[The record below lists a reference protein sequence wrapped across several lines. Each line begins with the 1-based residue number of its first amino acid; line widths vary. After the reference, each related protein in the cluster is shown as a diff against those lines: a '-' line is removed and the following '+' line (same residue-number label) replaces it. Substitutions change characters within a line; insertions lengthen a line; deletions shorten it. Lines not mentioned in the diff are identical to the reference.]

1 MRLGRAYCIV
11 VKRKSVD
18 FYEKE
23 NFAMLKMIN
32 KVQNYDWGSKTALT
46 KLYGISNP
54 DNLPMAELWMG
65 AHPKASSEVLDTEKN
80 QSIPLNVLIDS
91 DPEAYLGQH
100 VAQTYH
106 RLPYLFKVLCAAQPL
121 SVQVHPNK
129 TYAEVGFAKE
139 NSAGIP
145 LDSPIRNYKDDNHKP
160 ELIFALT
167 PFKAMNAF
175 RPLNEIAQLLDFV
188 SAAHPDI
195 QLFVQDPTEEK
206 LSRLFAQILNLTG
219 EQKDLAL
226 GVLKAALNS
235 RQGEPWNSIKQM
247 VSLYPEDNGLF
258 TPLLL
263 NIVELEPGEAMFLYA
278 RTPHAYLEGVG
289 LEVMANSDNV
299 LRAGL
304 TNKHIDIPELIA
316 NIDFKPTFAK
326 DLLNTPEKSG
336 NIWKYNIPVE
346 DFAFNIYSISHSEVV
361 LSNNSASILF
371 CIEGQLVLH
380 SSNDEICVNSGE
392 SVFLPAYEKSITING
407 SGKLARV
414 FNK

>member
-1 MRLGRAYCIV
+1 
-11 VKRKSVD
+11 
-18 FYEKE
+18 
-23 NFAMLKMIN
+23 MLKMIN
-32 KVQNYDWGSKTALT
+32 KVQHYDWGSKTALT

-54 DNLPMAELWMG
+54 NNLPMAELWMG
-65 AHPKASSEVLDTEKN
+65 AHPKASSDVIVPESN
-80 QSIPLNVLIDS
+80 QVISLETLISS
-91 DPEAYLGQH
+91 DPDKYLGKNIAQH
-100 VAQTYH
+100 YG

-139 NSAGIP
+139 NAAGIS

-160 ELIFALT
+160 ELIYALT

-175 RPLNEIAQLLDFV
+175 RPLSEIAQLLDFV

-195 QLFVQDPTEEK
+195 QLFVQSPSEEK
-206 LSRLFAQILNLTG
+206 LARLFAQILNLTG
-219 EQKDLAL
+219 EQKELAL

-258 TPLLL
+258 SPLLL
-263 NIVELEPGEAMFLYA
+263 NVVELQPGEAMFLYA

-304 TNKHIDIPELIA
+304 TNKHIDITELIA
-316 NIDFKPTFAK
+316 NIDFKPTEAD
-326 DLLNTPEKSG
+326 DLLSIPEKYG

-346 DFAFNIYSISHSEVV
+346 DFSFNIYSINDSGIAVD
-361 LSNNSASILF
+361 NNTASILF
-371 CIEGQLVLH
+371 CIEGELVL
-380 SSNDEICVNSGE
+380 SSGNDIINIGSGE
-392 SVFLPAYEKSITING
+392 SIFLPAYEESISIKGN
-407 SGKLARV
+407 GKLARV
-414 FNK
+414 FNI

>member
-1 MRLGRAYCIV
+1 
-11 VKRKSVD
+11 
-18 FYEKE
+18 
-23 NFAMLKMIN
+23 MLKMIN

-46 KLYGISNP
+46 QLYGIANP
-54 DNLPMAELWMG
+54 ENLPMAELWMG
-65 AHPKASSEVLDTEKN
+65 AHPKASSEVINSQNN
-80 QSIPLNVLIDS
+80 QVTPLNILIDS
-91 DPEAYLGQH
+91 DPQKYLGKK

-139 NSAGIP
+139 NAAGIP
-145 LDSPIRNYKDDNHKP
+145 LDSPQRNYKDDNHKP
-160 ELIFALT
+160 ELIYALT

-175 RPLNEIAQLLDFV
+175 RPLDEIAALLDFI

-195 QLFVQDPTEEK
+195 QLFVQAPTEEK

-219 EQKDLAL
+219 AQKELAL

-235 RQGEPWNSIKQM
+235 RQGEPWDSIKQM

-263 NIVELEPGEAMFLYA
+263 NVIELQPGEAMFLYA

-304 TNKHIDIPELIA
+304 TNKHIDVPELIA
-316 NIDFKPTFAK
+316 NIDFNPTAAH
-326 DLLNTPEKSG
+326 DLLNIPEKSG
-336 NIWKYNIPVE
+336 NIWKYHIPVE
-346 DFAFNIYSISHSEVV
+346 DFSFNIYSISDSGITLTNHT
-361 LSNNSASILF
+361 ASILF
-371 CIEGQLVLH
+371 CIEGELVLN
-380 SSNDEICVNSGE
+380 SGNKEISIDSGE
-392 SVFLPAYEKSITING
+392 SVFLPAYEERVSIKG
-407 SGKLARV
+407 HGKLARV
-414 FNK
+414 FNL

>member
-1 MRLGRAYCIV
+1 
-11 VKRKSVD
+11 
-18 FYEKE
+18 
-23 NFAMLKMIN
+23 MLKMIN
-32 KVQNYDWGSKTALT
+32 KIQNYDWGSKTALT
-46 KLYGISNP
+46 ELYGVSNP

-65 AHPKASSEVLDTEKN
+65 AHPKASSEVLDVKKN
-80 QSIPLNVLIDS
+80 QVVSLKSLIDS
-91 DPEAYLGQH
+91 APEYYLGQKI
-100 VAQTYH
+100 AQTYH

-129 TYAEVGFAKE
+129 IYAEVGFAKE
-139 NSAGIP
+139 NAAGIP

-160 ELIFALT
+160 ELIYALT

-175 RPLNEIAQLLDFV
+175 RPLDETAALLDFI

-195 QLFVQDPTEEK
+195 QLFVQNPTEEK
-206 LSRLFAQILNLTG
+206 LSRLFAQLLNLTG
-219 EQKDLAL
+219 EQKELAL

-247 VSLYPEDNGLF
+247 VNLYPEDNGLF

-263 NIVELEPGEAMFLYA
+263 NVVELKPGEAMFLYA

-316 NIDFKPTFAK
+316 NIDFKPIAAK
-326 DLLNTPEKSG
+326 DLLNAPEKSG

-346 DFAFNIYSISHSEVV
+346 DFSFNIYSINYSEIT
-361 LSNNSASILF
+361 LPNDTASILF
-371 CIEGQLVLH
+371 CIEGQFVLR
-380 SSNDEICVNSGE
+380 SGNEELCIDSGE

-407 SGKLARV
+407 DGKLARV
-414 FNK
+414 FNN

>member
-1 MRLGRAYCIV
+1 
-11 VKRKSVD
+11 
-18 FYEKE
+18 
-23 NFAMLKMIN
+23 MLKMIN
-32 KVQNYDWGSKTALT
+32 KVQHYDWGSKTALT

-54 DNLPMAELWMG
+54 NNLPMAELWMG
-65 AHPKASSEVLDTEKN
+65 AHPKASSDVIVPESN
-80 QSIPLNVLIDS
+80 QVISLETLISS
-91 DPEAYLGQH
+91 DPDKYLGKNIAQH
-100 VAQTYH
+100 YG

-139 NSAGIP
+139 NAAGIS

-160 ELIFALT
+160 ELIYALT

-175 RPLNEIAQLLDFV
+175 RPLSEIAQLLDFV

-195 QLFVQDPTEEK
+195 QLFVQSPSEEK
-206 LSRLFAQILNLTG
+206 LARLFAQILNLAG
-219 EQKDLAL
+219 EQKELAL

-258 TPLLL
+258 SPLLL
-263 NIVELEPGEAMFLYA
+263 NVVELQPGEAMFLYA

-304 TNKHIDIPELIA
+304 TNKHIDITELIA
-316 NIDFKPTFAK
+316 NIDFKPTKAD
-326 DLLNTPEKSG
+326 DLLSIPEKYG

-346 DFAFNIYSISHSEVV
+346 DFSFNIYSINDSGITVD
-361 LSNNSASILF
+361 NNTASVLF
-371 CIEGQLVLH
+371 CIEGELVL
-380 SSNDEICVNSGE
+380 SSGNEVISIGSGE
-392 SVFLPAYEKSITING
+392 SIFLPAYEESISIKGN
-407 SGKLARV
+407 GKLARV
-414 FNK
+414 FNI

>member
-1 MRLGRAYCIV
+1 
-11 VKRKSVD
+11 
-18 FYEKE
+18 
-23 NFAMLKMIN
+23 MLKMIN
-32 KVQNYDWGSKTALT
+32 KVQHYDWGSKTALT

-54 DNLPMAELWMG
+54 NNLPMAELWMG
-65 AHPKASSEVLDTEKN
+65 AHPKASSDVIVPESN
-80 QSIPLNVLIDS
+80 QVISLETLISS
-91 DPEAYLGQH
+91 DPDKYLGKNIALH
-100 VAQTYH
+100 YG

-139 NSAGIP
+139 NAAGIS

-160 ELIFALT
+160 ELIYALT

-175 RPLNEIAQLLDFV
+175 RPLSEIAQLLDFV

-195 QLFVQDPTEEK
+195 QLFVQSPSEEK
-206 LSRLFAQILNLTG
+206 LARLFAQILNLAG
-219 EQKDLAL
+219 EQKELAL

-258 TPLLL
+258 SPLLL
-263 NIVELEPGEAMFLYA
+263 NVVELQPGKAMFLYA

-304 TNKHIDIPELIA
+304 TNKHIDITELIA
-316 NIDFKPTFAK
+316 NIDFKPTKAD
-326 DLLNTPEKSG
+326 DLLSIPEKYG

-346 DFAFNIYSISHSEVV
+346 DFSFNIYSINDSGIAVD
-361 LSNNSASILF
+361 NNTASILF
-371 CIEGQLVLH
+371 CIEGELVL
-380 SSNDEICVNSGE
+380 SSGNDIINIGSGE
-392 SVFLPAYEKSITING
+392 SIFLPAYEESISIKGN
-407 SGKLARV
+407 GKLARV
-414 FNK
+414 FNI

>member
-1 MRLGRAYCIV
+1 M
-11 VKRKSVD
+11 
-18 FYEKE
+18 F
-23 NFAMLKMIN
+23 KMIN
-32 KVQNYDWGSKTALT
+32 KIQNYDWGSKTALT
-46 KLYGISNP
+46 KLYGVSNP
-54 DNLPMAELWMG
+54 ENLPMAELWMG
-65 AHPKASSEVLDTEKN
+65 AHPKASSEVLDVQKN
-80 QSIPLNVLIDS
+80 QVVSLKSLIDS
-91 DPEAYLGQH
+91 APEYYLGQK

-106 RLPYLFKVLCAAQPL
+106 RLPYLFKVLCAAHPL

-139 NSAGIP
+139 NAAGLA

-160 ELIFALT
+160 ELIYALT

-175 RPLNEIAQLLDFV
+175 RPLSEIAQLLDFV

-195 QLFVQDPTEEK
+195 QLFVQNPTEEK

-219 EQKDLAL
+219 EQKELAL

-235 RQGEPWNSIKQM
+235 RQGEPWNSIKQI

-258 TPLLL
+258 SPLLL
-263 NIVELEPGEAMFLYA
+263 NVVELQPGEAMFLYA

-316 NIDFKPTFAK
+316 NIDFKPTAAK
-326 DLLNTPEKSG
+326 DLLNVPEKSG
-336 NIWKYNIPVE
+336 NIWKYHIPVE
-346 DFAFNIYSISHSEVV
+346 DFSFNIYSINDSGIT
-361 LSNNSASILF
+361 LSNHTASILF
-371 CIEGQLVLH
+371 CIEGQLVLR
-380 SSNDEICVNSGE
+380 SGDEEICLDSGE
-392 SVFLPAYEKSITING
+392 SIFLPAYERSITING
-407 SGKLARV
+407 DGKLARV
-414 FNK
+414 FNN

>member
-1 MRLGRAYCIV
+1 
-11 VKRKSVD
+11 
-18 FYEKE
+18 
-23 NFAMLKMIN
+23 MLKMIN
-32 KVQNYDWGSKTALT
+32 KIQNYDWGSKTALT
-46 KLYGISNP
+46 KLYAVSNP

-65 AHPKASSEVLDTEKN
+65 AHPKASSEVLDVQKN
-80 QSIPLNVLIDS
+80 QVVSLKSLIDNN
-91 DPEAYLGQH
+91 PEYYLGQKI
-100 VAQTYH
+100 AQTYH

-139 NSAGIP
+139 NAAGIP

-160 ELIFALT
+160 ELIYALT

-175 RPLNEIAQLLDFV
+175 RPLDEIAALLDFI

-195 QLFVQDPTEEK
+195 QLFVQNPTEEK
-206 LSRLFAQILNLTG
+206 LSRLFAQLLNLTG
-219 EQKDLAL
+219 EQKELAL

-247 VSLYPEDNGLF
+247 VNLYPEDNGLF

-263 NIVELEPGEAMFLYA
+263 NVVELQPGEAMFLYA

-316 NIDFKPTFAK
+316 NIDFKPTAAN

-346 DFAFNIYSISHSEVV
+346 DFSFNIYSINDSGIT
-361 LSNNSASILF
+361 LSNDTASILF
-371 CIEGQLVLH
+371 CIEGKFVLR
-380 SSNDEICVNSGE
+380 SGNEKICIDSGE
-392 SVFLPAYEKSITING
+392 SVFLPAYEKSITIDG
-407 SGKLARV
+407 DGKLARV
-414 FNK
+414 FND

>member
-1 MRLGRAYCIV
+1 
-11 VKRKSVD
+11 
-18 FYEKE
+18 
-23 NFAMLKMIN
+23 MLKMIN
-32 KVQNYDWGSKTALT
+32 KVQHYDWGSKTALT

-54 DNLPMAELWMG
+54 NNLPMAELWMG
-65 AHPKASSEVLDTEKN
+65 AHPKASSDVIVPESN
-80 QSIPLNVLIDS
+80 QVISLETLISS
-91 DPEAYLGQH
+91 DPDKYLGKNIAQH
-100 VAQTYH
+100 YG

-139 NSAGIP
+139 NAAGIS

-160 ELIFALT
+160 ELIYALT

-175 RPLNEIAQLLDFV
+175 RPLSEIAQLLDFV

-195 QLFVQDPTEEK
+195 QLFVQSPSEEK
-206 LSRLFAQILNLTG
+206 LARLFAQILNLAG
-219 EQKDLAL
+219 EQKELAL

-258 TPLLL
+258 SPLLL
-263 NIVELEPGEAMFLYA
+263 NVVELQPGEAMFLYA

-304 TNKHIDIPELIA
+304 TNKHIDITELIA
-316 NIDFKPTFAK
+316 NIDFKPTKAD
-326 DLLNTPEKSG
+326 DLLSIPEKYG

-346 DFAFNIYSISHSEVV
+346 DFSFNIYSINDSGIAVD
-361 LSNNSASILF
+361 NNTASILF
-371 CIEGQLVLH
+371 CIEGELVL
-380 SSNDEICVNSGE
+380 SSGNDIINIGSGE
-392 SVFLPAYEKSITING
+392 SIFLPAYEESISIKGN
-407 SGKLARV
+407 GKLARV
-414 FNK
+414 FNI

>member
-1 MRLGRAYCIV
+1 
-11 VKRKSVD
+11 
-18 FYEKE
+18 
-23 NFAMLKMIN
+23 MLKMIN
-32 KVQNYDWGSKTALT
+32 KVQHYDWGSKTALT

-54 DNLPMAELWMG
+54 NNLPMAELWMG
-65 AHPKASSEVLDTEKN
+65 AHPKASSDVIVPESN
-80 QSIPLNVLIDS
+80 QVISLETLISS
-91 DPEAYLGQH
+91 DPDKYLGKNIALH
-100 VAQTYH
+100 YG

-139 NSAGIP
+139 NAAGIS

-160 ELIFALT
+160 ELIYALT

-175 RPLNEIAQLLDFV
+175 RPLSEIAQLLDFV

-195 QLFVQDPTEEK
+195 QLFVQSPSEEK
-206 LSRLFAQILNLTG
+206 LARLFAQILNLAG
-219 EQKDLAL
+219 EQKELAL

-258 TPLLL
+258 SPLLL
-263 NIVELEPGEAMFLYA
+263 NVVELQPGEAMFLYA

-304 TNKHIDIPELIA
+304 TNKHIDITELIA
-316 NIDFKPTFAK
+316 NIDFKPTKAD
-326 DLLNTPEKSG
+326 DLLSIPEKYG

-346 DFAFNIYSISHSEVV
+346 DFSFNIYSINDSGIAVD
-361 LSNNSASILF
+361 NNTASILF
-371 CIEGQLVLH
+371 CIEGELVL
-380 SSNDEICVNSGE
+380 SSGNDIINIGSGE
-392 SVFLPAYEKSITING
+392 SIFLPAYEESISIKGN
-407 SGKLARV
+407 GKLARV
-414 FNK
+414 FNI

>member
-1 MRLGRAYCIV
+1 
-11 VKRKSVD
+11 
-18 FYEKE
+18 
-23 NFAMLKMIN
+23 MLKMIN
-32 KVQNYDWGSKTALT
+32 KIQHYDWGSKTALT
-46 KLYGISNP
+46 KLYGIPNP
-54 DNLPMAELWMG
+54 DKLPMAELWMG
-65 AHPKASSEVLDTEKN
+65 AHPKASSAVIDPQTK
-80 QSIPLNVLIDS
+80 QSISLESLINNA
-91 DPEAYLGQH
+91 PEKYLGKKI
-100 VAQTYH
+100 AQKYA
-106 RLPYLFKVLCAAQPL
+106 RLPYLFKVLCAVHPL

-129 TYAEVGFAKE
+129 VYAEVGFAKE
-139 NSAGIP
+139 NAAGIP

-160 ELIFALT
+160 ELVYALT

-175 RPLNEIAQLLDFV
+175 RPLSEIAQLLAFI

-195 QLFVQDPTEEK
+195 QLFVQAPSEEK
-206 LSRLFAQILNLTG
+206 LARLFAQILNLSG
-219 EQKDLAL
+219 EQKELAL

-263 NIVELEPGEAMFLYA
+263 NVVELQPGDAMFLYA

-316 NIDFKPTFAK
+316 NIDFKPTCSG
-326 DLLNTPEKSG
+326 DLLNVPDKSG

-346 DFAFNIYSISHSEVV
+346 DFSFNIYSINDSGIN
-361 LSNNSASILF
+361 LANNTASILF
-371 CIEGQLVLH
+371 CIEGELVL
-380 SSNDEICVNSGE
+380 STSNEKISIGPGE
-392 SVFLPAYEKSITING
+392 SIFLPAYDENIFIHGN
-407 SGKLARV
+407 GKLARV
-414 FNK
+414 FNI

>member
-1 MRLGRAYCIV
+1 
-11 VKRKSVD
+11 
-18 FYEKE
+18 
-23 NFAMLKMIN
+23 
-32 KVQNYDWGSKTALT
+32 SKTALT

-54 DNLPMAELWMG
+54 NNLPMAELWMG
-65 AHPKASSEVLDTEKN
+65 AHPKASSDVIVPESN
-80 QSIPLNVLIDS
+80 QVISLETLISS
-91 DPEAYLGQH
+91 DPDKYLGKNIALH
-100 VAQTYH
+100 YG

-139 NSAGIP
+139 NAAGIS

-160 ELIFALT
+160 ELIYALT

-175 RPLNEIAQLLDFV
+175 RPLSEIAQLLDFV

-195 QLFVQDPTEEK
+195 QLFVQSPSEEK
-206 LSRLFAQILNLTG
+206 LARLFAQILNLAG
-219 EQKDLAL
+219 EQKELAL

-258 TPLLL
+258 SPLLL
-263 NIVELEPGEAMFLYA
+263 NVVELQPGEAMFLYA

-304 TNKHIDIPELIA
+304 TNKHIDITELIA
-316 NIDFKPTFAK
+316 NIDFKPTKAD
-326 DLLNTPEKSG
+326 DLLSIPEKYG

-346 DFAFNIYSISHSEVV
+346 DFSFNIYSINDSGIAVD
-361 LSNNSASILF
+361 NNTASILF
-371 CIEGQLVLH
+371 CIEGELVL
-380 SSNDEICVNSGE
+380 SSGNDIINIGSGE
-392 SVFLPAYEKSITING
+392 SIFLPAYEESISIKGN
-407 SGKLARV
+407 GKLARV
-414 FNK
+414 FNI